1 MMENLKDYRV
11 EYFLLFVGVSVLVV
25 LMYIYRFNKDALI
38 LLSGLGSIFYIFWGI
53 IHHWIRGKLTKN
65 IAYEYFLFGFLSFL
79 LFFTVLSI

>member
-1 MMENLKDYRV
+1 MMENLKEHRV
-11 EYFLLFVGVSVLVV
+11 EYFILFVAICVFVV
-25 LMYIYRFNKDALI
+25 LMYIFRFNKDILI
-38 LLSGLGSIFYIFWGI
+38 LLSGLGSIFYILWGI